1 MSNCEKFEVTSYWMD
16 ALIRLDKQMET
27 EKRKYNLN
35 SRETI
40 LYETIREILKNLDRV
55 ARG

>member
-1 MSNCEKFEVTSYWMD
+1 MDNSLVEPKYEITNVYIEILKELDEKMD
-16 ALIRLDKQMET
+16 M

-40 LYETIREILKNLDRV
+40 LYETIREILKQL
-55 ARG
+55 A

>member
-1 MSNCEKFEVTSYWMD
+1 MSNCEKVEVTSYWMD
-16 ALIRLDKQMET
+16 ILIKLDKQMET

-40 LYETIREILKNLDRV
+40 LYETIREILKSLDRV